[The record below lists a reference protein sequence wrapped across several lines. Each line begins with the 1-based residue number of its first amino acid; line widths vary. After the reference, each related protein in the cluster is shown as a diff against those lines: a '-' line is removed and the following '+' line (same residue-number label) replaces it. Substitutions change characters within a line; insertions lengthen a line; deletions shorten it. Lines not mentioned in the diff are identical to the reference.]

1 MPQQAFCHRSLLA
14 ARPDGTLLGKIF
26 VQSIFLFAGLD
37 SHLEIADQFAA
48 TGTGSIAYNPMCVLT
63 FTHEALHVQPQMAR
77 TDSLTVMHMVPMG
90 LACLQMK
97 LAQEFA
103 KH

>member
-1 MPQQAFCHRSLLA
+1 MA

-48 TGTGSIAYNPMCVLT
+48 TGTGSIAYNPMCVFT
-63 FTHEALHVQPQMAR
+63 FTHEPLHVQRLMAR
-77 TDSLTVMHMVPMG
+77 TLMARSDRLTVVDMCPC
-90 LACLQMK
+90 A
-97 LAQEFA
+97 
-103 KH
+103 